1 MKYLFLFESYKKS
14 ESILKKFSKKLT
26 NSQLDFIEYIKSN
39 VLPGYIGKL
48 VVLYVKDIVYYDYD
62 SSDDIKWIIDNIKD
76 TKLNKPIDSYS
87 SIKDII
93 YAIKLSKTIKLLNKI
108 RKNNSIKYNLDIEKL
123 AGIVI
128 RNDLDLSKIVKL
140 PVHGKVNSDEDFI
153 NLISNSF
160 IENMNKHKDWNI
172 LYEDNDLLIYEILS
186 YEGALYLSHVNQ
198 CIRSENMYNSYKG
211 NGFRFNPTDGNVVG
225 KAITTMSGSRM
236 DDNYIKESIKLKQ
249 IGSIYNSNSVGGRIY
264 DSNNISCTLTSQG
277 GGVGAKTGLY
287 KMEDHRIRK
296 LTPLECFRLQGFPD
310 DFVKPVSNSQL
321 YKQTGNSISVPVVEN
336 ILKILLKKYI
346 N

>member
-14 ESILKKFSKKLT
+14 ESIIKKFGEKLT

-48 VVLYVKDIVYYDYD
+48 VELYVKNIAYHDYD

-87 SIKDII
+87 SIRDII

-128 RNDLDLSKIVKL
+128 KNDLDLSKIVKL

-160 IENMNKHKDWNI
+160 IENMDKHKDWNI

-186 YEGALYLSHVNQ
+186 YEGGLYLSHVNQ
-198 CIRSENMYNSYKG
+198 CIRSENMYNSYKR
-211 NGFRFNPTDGNVVG
+211 NGFRFFNIIDKKNIDNSIFIDKNKDIRYDVFTWNDKSLGII
-225 KAITTMSGSRM
+225 K
-236 DDNYIKESIKLKQ
+236 DDKFQSPLIID
-249 IGSIYNSNSVGGRIY
+249 NSVKDKI
-264 DSNNISCTLTSQG
+264 DFFINNII
-277 GGVGAKTGLY
+277 
-287 KMEDHRIRK
+287 E
-296 LTPLECFRLQGFPD
+296 
-310 DFVKPVSNSQL
+310 
-321 YKQTGNSISVPVVEN
+321 
-336 ILKILLKKYI
+336 KI
-346 N
+346 